1 MHEAHEEHE
10 VFRARGV
17 RGHHFVPA
25 RGASEPRSH
34 NRSFDS
40 AERRI
45 PSSCPSWLFQ
55 RSPVVNALSG
65 EPFGNGALVPSAGC
79 QITTR
84 STNVALTSRHS
95 LPATLRLRGSARHL
109 IGHPTLISRA
119 LPPHRDARFLNGMS
133 RTRVCAVRRPAL
145 PARFLPLSVRIK
157 KASVTSHRGFI
168 KSRRNLLSR
177 FWHYHR
183 LGKLNCCVRDGNR
196 CVLSDLITGKSHDAH
211 R

>member
-1 MHEAHEEHE
+1 MHSSLHEAHEEHE
-10 VFRARGV
+10 VIRARGV

-95 LPATLRLRGSARHL
+95 LPATPRLRKTSDWASNSHIASPPTSPRREISERHEPDTSVRRTTTGVARAFPSAFCAHKKSLCDKSQRLYKIPAKPTFTLLALSSAR
-109 IGHPTLISRA
+109 
-119 LPPHRDARFLNGMS
+119 
-133 RTRVCAVRRPAL
+133 
-145 PARFLPLSVRIK
+145 
-157 KASVTSHRGFI
+157 KA
-168 KSRRNLLSR
+168 
-177 FWHYHR
+177 
-183 LGKLNCCVRDGNR
+183 
-196 CVLSDLITGKSHDAH
+196 
-211 R
+211 